1 MVTLPLSS
9 TLPGHVPDTSGGTSC
24 TTHYLALTLAFYCFW
39 PSLKPANRPS
49 KGRTGQAEV
58 RRCQKPSMQP
68 AWLPASTGWIP
79 LTPAPQEQLFHWE
92 AVLPKE
98 EHRRIFGV
106 LFRGSCSSHPI
117 QGMLLLSKISDIST
131 QIKVRL
137 NVSTAEIPHGSRWRG
152 GTPSRPS
159 AFSPS
164 LLKSGTKAS
173 IYNMFFRLLN
183 LNFSAYRLRNW
194 GLEWVMDLL
203 KFTQQISGGARTK
216 IQVFWFPTN
225 SVFLQ
230 STLATL
236 PDL

>member
-1 MVTLPLSS
+1 MSYRHAPLCSPSLHIHVVTLPLSS

-49 KGRTGQAEV
+49 KGRTGQAEM

-79 LTPAPQEQLFHWE
+79 LTPAPQEHLFHGE
-92 AVLPKE
+92 AVLQEE

-152 GTPSRPS
+152 GTPSWPS

-183 LNFSAYRLRNW
+183 LNFSAYRWRN
-194 GLEWVMDLL
+194 
-203 KFTQQISGGARTK
+203 
-216 IQVFWFPTN
+216 
-225 SVFLQ
+225 
-230 STLATL
+230 
-236 PDL
+236 